1 VQITVSISENR
12 TQIDG
17 RMAEIQAKDGA
28 VHCIPIG
35 AWRPIILI
43 IGRKC
48 FTETGSK
55 LFSVEKR

>member
-1 VQITVSISENR
+1 VHIAVSISENR
-12 TQIDG
+12 MQIDG
-17 RMAEIQAKDGA
+17 RIAEIQAKHGA

-48 FTETGSK
+48 LTETGSK
-55 LFSVEKR
+55 LSLVEK